1 MSTTT
6 IRLTDELKARV
17 ARAAAEAGT
26 TAHNFILEA
35 IADKADLVEQRTG
48 FHAQAQERFEELSRS
63 GKTLAWSEMRSYLQ
77 ERAEGLAPARPKAR
91 QLVAPAA
98 GVPGTAA
105 RGTARRKA

>member
-6 IRLTDELKARV
+6 IRLTDELKTRV

-35 IADKADLVEQRTG
+35 ISDKADLVEQRAG

-77 ERAEGLAPARPKAR
+77 ERAEGLAPVRPRARKL
-91 QLVAPAA
+91 QAPAA
-98 GVPGTAA
+98 TGPVPVT
-105 RGTARRKA
+105 RGSARRKA